1 VIDAD
6 TTSLVERIRDYA
18 MPAGAIACR
27 GTWLRQEGEMR
38 FSPEKPWMRFH
49 AEQWFPGNGIDFY
62 WKAWVR
68 MNALIRIR
76 VIDSFADGKGSLTAA
91 AFGVVPVARSRG
103 PATDKGEAMRGLAE
117 LPWRPFAFGEAS
129 PLTWESAGNEELR
142 VRFATARTRAAVL
155 FEVDS
160 AGRVQSAL
168 APDRP
173 RIVDGKAAE
182 TAWSGVFDD
191 YRTFSGIRVPTFAQ
205 AAWLLPEGPF
215 TYWRGRVSE
224 FRVLL

>member
-1 VIDAD
+1 MDVIRGAAVVPGECHRL
-6 TTSLVERIRDYA
+6 SLESLGSYERPDPRPRHRFLRRRERITHGRRVW
-18 MPAGAIACR
+18 GR
-27 GTWLRQEGEMR
+27 SG
-38 FSPEKPWMRFH
+38 SP
-49 AEQWFPGNGIDFY
+49 
-62 WKAWVR
+62 
-68 MNALIRIR
+68 
-76 VIDSFADGKGSLTAA
+76 
-91 AFGVVPVARSRG
+91 SRG

-142 VRFATARTRAAVL
+142 VCFANARTRAAVL

-173 RIVDGKAAE
+173 RIVDGKVAE

-215 TYWRGRVSE
+215 TYWRGRVSA